1 MTSEEKPVCT
11 KTRYKAERFAL
22 MDAQRIKKKKDG
34 RKKPKTAY
42 FCYCGYWHLSSR
54 DNFEVTQKDKEN
66 ESLKKEVDKLKATV
80 EKLKVELAES
90 KKISSAQKAK
100 IKTDQRILEMQNERV
115 RNHATIK
122 KLKDE
127 VFELLKEKHETK

>member
-42 FCYCGYWHLSSR
+42 FCWCGYWHLSSR

-66 ESLKKEVDKLKATV
+66 ESLKKEVEKLKATV
-80 EKLKVELAES
+80 EKLKVELTES

-100 IKTDQRILEMQNERV
+100 TTERV
-115 RNHATIK
+115 TNMVNKVKEFGKKGHGKGSKASTISFK
-122 KLKDE
+122 AA
-127 VFELLKEKHETK
+127 